1 MSYNDVLPLNEV
13 KLYLRIDEDFTEVDS
28 EIGYMRD
35 SACEYIEKFTNHL
48 LYQREKTYE
57 LKHGEKYIDV
67 FDYPILASSK
77 PTGVTNFL
85 YSTKTSFATDFVT
98 LTVGYASRA
107 DVPSSLIQI
116 ALQIIKFWYYDSE
129 IKDINNMIEIP
140 TDIKN
145 ILFSYKRFI
154 V

>member
-1 MSYNDVLPLNEV
+1 MSYSDVLPLNEV
-13 KLYLRIDEDFTEVDS
+13 KLYLRLDDDFTEVDS

-35 SACEYIEKFTNHL
+35 AACEYIEKFTNHL

-67 FDYPILASSK
+67 YDFPILASSK
-77 PTGVTNFL
+77 PAGVTNFL
-85 YSTKTSFATDFVT
+85 YATKTSFATDLIT

-107 DVPSSLIQI
+107 DIPSSLIQI
-116 ALQIIKFWYYDSE
+116 ALQIVKFWYYDSE
-129 IKDINNMIEIP
+129 IKGSNNMIEIP